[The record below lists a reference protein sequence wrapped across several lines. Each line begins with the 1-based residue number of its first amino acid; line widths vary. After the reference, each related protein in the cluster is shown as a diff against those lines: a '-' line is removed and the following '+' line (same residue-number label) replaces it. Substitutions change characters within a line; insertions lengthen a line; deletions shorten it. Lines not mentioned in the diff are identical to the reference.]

1 MKEKLSWNEI
11 RNLILNIKS
20 SKKEHYG
27 SDCRKCVWAD
37 TRSGKNYRVQM
48 RKGERSMNKYGQ
60 AEYAYRG
67 SSADFRRNCLPKES
81 DSRTIQTAECTKQ
94 RGLL

>member
-37 TRSGKNYRVQM
+37 TRSGKILCSRYKCV
-48 RKGERSMNKYGQ
+48 KERG
-60 AEYAYRG
+60 R
-67 SSADFRRNCLPKES
+67 
-81 DSRTIQTAECTKQ
+81 
-94 RGLL
+94 